1 MDSRPDCN
9 LLGQSNWMKQSGR
22 YLNYPPTSSHNGRN
36 DAYAAMG
43 ETPISHVCNQRTKA
57 A

>member
-57 A
+57 T